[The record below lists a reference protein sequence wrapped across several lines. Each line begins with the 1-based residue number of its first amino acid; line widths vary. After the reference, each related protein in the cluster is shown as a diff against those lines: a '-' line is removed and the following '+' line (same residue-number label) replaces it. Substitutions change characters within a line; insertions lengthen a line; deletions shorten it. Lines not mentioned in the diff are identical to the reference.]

1 MAVQPIPEGY
11 ESISPSLAVDNAT
24 EAIEF
29 YKKAFGAT
37 EKLRMDGP
45 GGTIAH
51 AELEI
56 GNSILM
62 LSDPFPQSD
71 VRPPKEIGGTTVNIF
86 MYVDDVDAAVQQ
98 AVDAGATITMPVDNR
113 FWGDRFGTIT
123 DPYGHSWGLATHV
136 EDVSPE
142 EMEKRGQEFM
152 AQMAETAGTTT

>member
-11 ESISPSLAVDNAT
+11 NTISPSLAVDNAT

-98 AVDAGATITMPVDNR
+98 AVDAGATITMPVDNQ
-113 FWGDRFGTIT
+113 FWGDRFGTIP